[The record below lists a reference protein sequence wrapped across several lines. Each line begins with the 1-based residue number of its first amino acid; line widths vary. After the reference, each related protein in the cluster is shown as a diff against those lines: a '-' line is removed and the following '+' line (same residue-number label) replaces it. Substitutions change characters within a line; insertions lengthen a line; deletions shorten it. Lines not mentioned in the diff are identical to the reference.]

1 MKKISKQAEDKLLQ
15 AIEKT
20 AVLVNDGEDPS
31 EAIAKVAVE
40 DGIPPGSVNL
50 MVHAYNTGR
59 TTRQRVDGNDPM
71 DKSAD
76 FPLADASQVLKLM
89 YPDNVKTAA
98 EQQRTEVIST
108 EYAIPPTGVLQRR
121 EKRAICSREVDWSLG
136 AAAPESYPTDPM
148 MRMRKAYNESEWLQ
162 RKVAEAR
169 VAMSDAREKMA
180 ATFME
185 LTDYFRRPEAS
196 PIPIVREQVTIMHGG
211 KGRQVMDQLI
221 KVTPGLM
228 KFSKHKAADKKP
240 DLEAADG
247 EPYALISQ
255 LLDEVDAYKKK
266 KAAYNGIYKDAAE
279 RSEALLRPFVQPRPR
294 SVLEGPPFSAGSEKE
309 AGFLT
314 GALSGALLKKV
325 LSPSPPKA
333 GVESAYDELTDPA
346 HEQQLRGIRA
356 QAMLQ
361 DLMINDPVIAGYD
374 PGETMGAYN
383 EIVQMS
389 PRAADKRLLMQGL
402 LRKRL
407 AQGMLD
413 PYEVEQLLNVE
424 EKQKKLVEP
433 SGMQQQERAQEV
445 EQERQQERQ
454 QWQGEQQLQQQQWQE
469 QQRKQPR
476 VPGDEPIRV

>member
-31 EAIAKVAVE
+31 GAIAKVAVE
-40 DGIPPGSVNL
+40 DGIPPGNVNL

-59 TTRQRVDGNDPM
+59 TTRQRIDGDDAM

-76 FPLADASQVLKLM
+76 FPLADASRVLELM
-89 YPDNVKTAA
+89 YPNDVKTAA
-98 EQQRTEVIST
+98 EQRRTEAIST
-108 EYAIPPTGVLQRR
+108 EYAIPPTGILQRR

-136 AAAPESYPTDPM
+136 ALPPESYPTEPM
-148 MRMRKAYNESEWLQ
+148 ARMRKAYNESEWLQ
-162 RKVAEAR
+162 RKVVEAR
-169 VAMSDAREKMA
+169 VATSDAREKMA
-180 ATFME
+180 RTFME
-185 LTDYFRRPEAS
+185 LTDYFRRPEAL
-196 PIPIVREQVTIMHGG
+196 PIPIVGEQVTIMHGD
-211 KGRQVMDQLI
+211 KGQQVMDQLI

-240 DLEAADG
+240 GLGVADG

-255 LLDEVDAYKKK
+255 LLDEVDAYKEK
-266 KAAYNGIYKDAAE
+266 KATYEGVYKDAAE
-279 RSEALLRPFVQPRPR
+279 RSEALLRPFVQPRPH
-294 SVLEGPPFSAGSEKE
+294 SVLEGPPFSVGSEKA

-325 LSPSPPKA
+325 FTPKPSTA
-333 GVESAYDELTDPA
+333 GVESTFSELTDPE
-346 HEQQLRGIRA
+346 HEQRLRGIRA

-361 DLMINDPVIAGYD
+361 DLIINDPVIAGYE

-383 EIVQMS
+383 EIVQMA

-407 AQGMLD
+407 AQGLLD
-413 PYEVEQLLNVE
+413 PYEVEQILSTE
-424 EKQKKLVEP
+424 EKQRKLTEP
-433 SGMQQQERAQEV
+433 TK
-445 EQERQQERQ
+445 
-454 QWQGEQQLQQQQWQE
+454 QLGTPDVQS
-469 QQRKQPR
+469 
-476 VPGDEPIRV
+476 VLS

>member
-31 EAIAKVAVE
+31 EAIAKVAAE

-59 TTRQRVDGNDPM
+59 TTRQRVDGNDAM

-76 FPLADASQVLKLM
+76 FPLADASRVLKLM
-89 YPDNVKTAA
+89 YPDDVKTAA

-108 EYAIPPTGVLQRR
+108 EYAIPPTGILRRR

-148 MRMRKAYNESEWLQ
+148 MRMRKAYGESEWLQ

-169 VAMSDAREKMA
+169 LAMSGAREKMA
-180 ATFME
+180 TTFME
-185 LTDYFRRPEAS
+185 LTDYFRRPGAS

-211 KGRQVMDQLI
+211 KGRQVMDQLV

-228 KFSKHKAADKKP
+228 KFSRHKRAADKKP
-240 DLEAADG
+240 GLEPADG

-294 SVLEGPPFSAGSEKE
+294 SVLEGPPSSAGSEKE

-325 LSPSPPKA
+325 LSPKPSQA
-333 GVESAYDELTDPA
+333 GVESTYSELTDPE
-346 HEQQLRGIRA
+346 HEQRLRGIRA
-356 QAMLQ
+356 QTMLQ
-361 DLMINDPVIAGYD
+361 DLMINDSVIAGYD
-374 PGETMGAYN
+374 PGETLGAYN
-383 EIVQMS
+383 EIVQMA

-407 AQGMLD
+407 AQGSLD
-413 PYEVEQLLNVE
+413 PYEVEQLLNTE
-424 EKQKKLVEP
+424 EKQKKLTEP
-433 SGMQQQERAQEV
+433 T
-445 EQERQQERQ
+445 
-454 QWQGEQQLQQQQWQE
+454 QQLGTPDVQS
-469 QQRKQPR
+469 
-476 VPGDEPIRV
+476 VLS